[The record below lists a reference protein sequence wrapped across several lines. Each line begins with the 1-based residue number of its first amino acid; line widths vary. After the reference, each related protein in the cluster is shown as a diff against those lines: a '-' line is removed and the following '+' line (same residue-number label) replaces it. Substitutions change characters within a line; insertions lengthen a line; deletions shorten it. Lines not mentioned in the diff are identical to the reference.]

1 MENKLFDI
9 NGFNI
14 IQDDENYYFFRALN
28 MADMNDIEQNITTEN
43 EASVRVRTD
52 RERSVKEEKYHFDS
66 ELTLEQVYD
75 HIKMYHRKDTN
86 CISLSSN
93 AGVSVTYGRGNYKD
107 RYILVKVPKEKMGE
121 KVICAGEYMLKEIER
136 EINKYIATL
145 KDENVLQ
152 SLRKIDQSTTTEELR
167 EIIKV
172 IYTSKEKLSQ
182 KKPNRK
188 KGITYRPPV
197 IRMSSYQVL
206 NEEQIFEKNKIIAK
220 LTLLERKG
228 KMLPLMPQTSNNDL
242 LVKTVG
248 NAFSSLELIHYGD
261 IAKDEFIEIPK
272 EIVDIFS
279 LIQQLDISNQQIIE
293 DLKRELIMVVENGT
307 QIPSIEGSSQTVRD
321 DISID
326 EMYELTNGRVEYG
339 DANSIVKNMFYLA
352 RGQSDARKLAEILRQ
367 ITNNDPKYAQLIERI
382 LQSTFRIEPE
392 IITRQ
397 SNKGVKISE
406 SVSLNLKNKEVGLI
420 EKISNLSDE
429 EQQEIIENGGFSNIE
444 NIMSDTFAKVKHDE
458 QISREEYY
466 AEAIFSLY
474 NWNKIGIEE
483 FTLEERNNLIR
494 KIQESNVVEIYKRL
508 EQQGIDRKQIPTV
521 LLNIITGK
529 QGDLNEDLSIERI
542 ERFLG
547 YYDVENT
554 RIQLRPYQQEA
565 VDRTDEI
572 LTENRFASVILPT
585 GAGKSFVAL
594 TELMKYQN
602 KEILYLAPQNEI
614 IEQMK
619 DYIIKYIHGPVNT
632 LGRTKDEIIKEVFPN
647 LRFSTYPHLLSEEGN
662 EIIKKQYD
670 FIVLDELHRTG
681 ADKWGEKL
689 DALLENQNE
698 EMRALGITATP
709 RRDSDGAN
717 MSIEIAQKL
726 GYTNA
731 EAVAGK
737 HVAIN
742 MSLENAIRLRL
753 VVNPKLVSC
762 LYSLREDATL
772 DSLRNKIEQIE
783 DIKEKNEKLKHYEV
797 LRRTIEGADGVS
809 KILRDNVKPGGKY
822 IVFLP
827 MVDQLEDEDGN
838 LIGRKTGQD
847 KIADYEK
854 QIMEYFKDSNIKP
867 NFYSM
872 LGEYGDAEN
881 EKRLEEFQND
891 NSKSTDFMLVIN
903 KANEGLH
910 LDKLDGIIWL
920 RALDENSKILYL
932 QQLGRVIYSE
942 DPDNPTKDE
951 DRPVVID
958 LVNNTLK
965 VNWKDEIIEEDIEML
980 NLIINWSEN
989 HDNIL
994 PNINSSDKEENG
1006 YALVLH
1012 EIQDT
1017 YKKYLQGDFGS
1028 LNDKQIEEVKKI
1040 IELGSKINLWQIEL
1054 PEKDEKQ
1061 NIDNVTSVS
1070 KQKRI
1075 GPFEISGL
1083 LKDLIEFENEIEENL
1098 ISTPLK
1104 NAMKI
1109 ENWCK
1114 SNYGD
1119 KEIWD
1124 RKLPSR
1130 VAKDEEEKKLGQ
1142 TLGNLRTKIKE
1153 YEGKDIEEI
1162 ENEEDRRVVEI
1173 IRRIDNEF
1181 GLGDSLK
1188 NAMKIENWC
1197 KVNYGDKEIW
1207 DRKLPSSLGK
1217 DEEEKKL
1224 GKVLGS
1230 LRTKIKEYEGKDIE
1244 EIENEEDRRVV
1255 EIIRRIDNEFGLG
1268 DSLKNAMKIENWCKV
1283 NYGDKEI
1290 WDRKL
1295 PSSLGKDEEE
1305 KKLGKVLGSL
1315 RTKIKE
1321 YEGKDIEEIENEEDR
1336 RVVEIIRR
1344 IDNEFGLGDSL
1355 KNAMKIENWCKVNY
1369 GDKEI
1374 WDRKLPSSLG
1384 KDEEE
1389 KKLGKVLGSLRTK
1402 IKEYE
1407 GKDIEEI
1414 ENEED
1419 RRVVEIIRRI
1429 DNEFGLGDSLKN
1441 AMKIE
1446 NWCKVNYGDKEIWDR
1461 KLPSRVAKD
1470 EEEKKLGEA
1479 LKGVRKKIK
1488 EYEGKDIEEI
1498 ENEEDRRVVEIIRRI
1513 DNEFGLGDSLKNAM
1527 KIENWCKVNYGDK
1540 EIWDRKLPSRVAK
1553 DEEEKKLGKAL
1564 ATLRTKIK
1572 EYEEK
1577 DIEEIENEED
1587 RRVVEIIRRLYNEY
1601 NPRKMKLKEV
1611 KKGRDAAKE
1620 KNDKA
1625 KEMESQVFCELQK
1638 RGKADEK

>member
-43 EASVRVRTD
+43 EAIVRVRTD

-279 LIQQLDISNQQIIE
+279 LIQQLDISDQQIIE

-529 QGDLNEDLSIERI
+529 QGNLNEDLSIERI

-602 KEILYLAPQNEI
+602 EEILYLAPQNEI

-619 DYIIKYIHGPVNT
+619 DYIIKYIHGPINT

-670 FIVLDELHRTG
+670 FIILDELHRTG

-762 LYSLREDATL
+762 LYSLKEDGTL
-772 DSLRNKIEQIE
+772 DSLRDKIEQIE
-783 DIKEKNEKLKHYEV
+783 DIREKNEKLKHYEV

-965 VNWKDEIIEEDIEML
+965 VNWKDEIIEEEDIEML

-1114 SNYGD
+1114 SNYGE

-1124 RKLPSR
+1124 RKLPSSES
-1130 VAKDEEEKKLGQ
+1130 KDKEEKKLGQ
-1142 TLGNLRTKIKE
+1142 TLATLRTRTKIKE

-1162 ENEEDRRVVEI
+1162 ENEEDRRIVEI
-1173 IRRIDNEF
+1173 IRRLDNEY
-1181 GLGDSLK
+1181 GLSTSLK
-1188 NAMKIENWC
+1188 NALKIENWC

-1207 DRKLPSSLGK
+1207 DRKLPSSLAK

-1224 GKVLGS
+1224 GPALKGV
-1230 LRTKIKEYEGKDIE
+1230 RTKIKEYEGKDIE
-1244 EIENEEDRRVV
+1244 EIENEEDRRIV
-1255 EIIRRIDNEFGLG
+1255 EIIRRLDNEYGLST
-1268 DSLKNAMKIENWCKV
+1268 SLKNALKIENWCKV

-1295 PSSLGKDEEE
+1295 PSSLAKDEEE
-1305 KKLGKVLGSL
+1305 KKLGPALKGV

-1336 RVVEIIRR
+1336 RIAEIVRR

-1355 KNAMKIENWCKVNY
+1355 KI
-1369 GDKEI
+1369 
-1374 WDRKLPSSLG
+1374 
-1384 KDEEE
+1384 
-1389 KKLGKVLGSLRTK
+1389 
-1402 IKEYE
+1402 
-1407 GKDIEEI
+1407 
-1414 ENEED
+1414 
-1419 RRVVEIIRRI
+1419 
-1429 DNEFGLGDSLKN
+1429 

-1470 EEEKKLGEA
+1470 EEEGKLGQA
-1479 LKGVRKKIK
+1479 LARLRMKIK

-1498 ENEEDRRVVEIIRRI
+1498 ENEEDRRI
-1513 DNEFGLGDSLKNAM
+1513 
-1527 KIENWCKVNYGDK
+1527 
-1540 EIWDRKLPSRVAK
+1540 
-1553 DEEEKKLGKAL
+1553 
-1564 ATLRTKIK
+1564 
-1572 EYEEK
+1572 
-1577 DIEEIENEED
+1577 
-1587 RRVVEIIRRLYNEY
+1587 VEIIRRLDNEY
-1601 NPRKMKLKEV
+1601 NPRKVKLKEV
-1611 KKGRDAAKE
+1611 KKGRDAAKG